1 MSLTVLALIMFAA
14 LLHATW
20 NALIK
25 LGGDRLII
33 MALLSGSSGVIGLC
47 LTPFFPLPAPAAWPF
62 IAATSF
68 IHIGYIWFLTK
79 AYDHG
84 DFGVVYPIARGV
96 APLLTATGAM
106 IFGGEFLNGTS
117 LAGVAIIAAGIM
129 SLAHDG
135 SIRTGEGET
144 RSLKPAL
151 YALATGCFIASY
163 TLVDGFGVRV
173 SGTVGGYTAWL
184 FALHGLPLVIM
195 VMFIRRDGLVLAS
208 RQNWKRGAVG
218 GAFSIAA
225 YWIVIWAFT
234 LGAIAPVAALRETS
248 VVFAAIFAAVHLRE
262 GFGVRRGLSALRV
275 GSGIILLAF

>member
-1 MSLTVLALIMFAA
+1 MSLTVLALIMIAA

-20 NALIK
+20 NAMIK

-47 LTPFFPLPAPAAWPF
+47 LTPFFPLPALAAWPF

-79 AYDHG
+79 AYEHG
-84 DFGVVYPIARGV
+84 DFGEVYPIARGV

-106 IFGGEFLNGTS
+106 IFGGEFLDGTS
-117 LAGVAIIAAGIM
+117 LAGVVIIAAGIM
-129 SLAHDG
+129 SLAHAG
-135 SIRTGEGET
+135 STGKGEGGT
-144 RSLKPAL
+144 RSLKPVL

-195 VMFIRRDGLVLAS
+195 VMFIRRDGLVEAA
-208 RQNWKRGAVG
+208 RQNWKTGALG
-218 GAFSIAA
+218 GALSFAA

-262 GFGVRRGLSALRV
+262 GFGVRRALSALLV
-275 GSGIILLAF
+275 ASGIILLAI

>member
-1 MSLTVLALIMFAA
+1 MSLTVIGLLMIAA

-25 LGGDRLII
+25 TGGDRLII
-33 MALLSGSSGVIGLC
+33 MALLSGSSGVIGLF
-47 LTPFFPLPAPAAWPF
+47 LAPFFPLPAPASWPF

-96 APLLTATGAM
+96 APLLTAVGAM
-106 IFGGEFLNGTS
+106 VFGGEFLSGTS
-117 LAGVAIIAAGIM
+117 LAGIAVIAGGIM
-129 SLAHDG
+129 SLAFT
-135 SIRTGEGET
+135 RTGAGKSRE
-144 RSLKPAL
+144 AII

-163 TLVDGFGVRV
+163 TLVDGFGARA

-184 FALHGLPLVIM
+184 FALHGLPLVVM
-195 VMFIRRDGLVLAS
+195 VMIVRREGLIQAV
-208 RQNWKRGAVG
+208 RQNWKTGAVG
-218 GAFSIAA
+218 GALSFAA
-225 YWIVIWAFT
+225 YGVVIWAFT

-248 VVFAAIFAAVHLRE
+248 VVFAAVIAAVHMKE
-262 GFGVRRGLSALRV
+262 GFGIRRIVSALV
-275 GSGIILLAF
+275 VLFGIILLAI